1 MYYGN
6 NFGFQFPQNL
16 NPTSYYNPAANS
28 YPNYQPQQQPK
39 INTNKIFVSGIED
52 VKMRVLDPNS
62 DFIFFD
68 NEKSMIYRKVV
79 DGTGHFEVK
88 AFDVIEHK
96 EAEKQPNAAQPL
108 NPQEF
113 VRKEEFEALQ
123 NQINALAAK
132 INTEK
137 TEAEDGFKL

>member
-1 MYYGN
+1 
-6 NFGFQFPQNL
+6 
-16 NPTSYYNPAANS
+16 
-28 YPNYQPQQQPK
+28 
-39 INTNKIFVSGIED
+39 
-52 VKMRVLDPNS
+52 
-62 DFIFFD
+62 
-68 NEKSMIYRKVV
+68 MIYRKVV

-96 EAEKQPNAAQPL
+96 EAEKQPNTAQPL

-123 NQINALAAK
+123 SQINALAAK